1 METGGLMDVQGAQI
15 AAIVI
20 FIGMFGLIISE
31 KVERHIVTLSAA
43 LLVVFSLLMQDMGAV
58 MKALNVQSI
67 VQTPFWFAAESG
79 GETSTGINWE
89 TIFFIAGMMVMVEGM
104 ADSGFFR
111 WLCMALAR
119 MVRYKPIPLFL
130 TFMVIAALLSMF
142 IDSITVI
149 MFLAAVTMEL
159 ARLLG

>member
-1 METGGLMDVQGAQI
+1 MDVQGAQI

-43 LLVVFSLLMQDMGAV
+43 LLTLLVVFSLLMQDMGAV

-149 MFLAAVTMEL
+149 MFLAAVTI
-159 ARLLG
+159 